1 MKTQNI
7 TKALFGMIL
16 ALSNTGIHA
25 GDTYQYKVL
34 FNPSEANLASEKRG
48 RVMIYNGMKE
58 EEVELAMENQFDRI
72 VVKSAD
78 FGAQIAHRLLSVMTQ
93 LLQLLAFGWMR
104 VHFISIGGPE
114 IDRSITAKYPY
125 FLVSVN

>member
-48 RVMIYNGMKE
+48 RVMIYSGMKE
-58 EEVELAMENQFDRI
+58 EEVEMAMENQFDRI
-72 VVKSAD
+72 ENMMFINTQRRTETGEYVAD
-78 FGAQIAHRLLSVMTQ
+78 
-93 LLQLLAFGWMR
+93 
-104 VHFISIGGPE
+104 
-114 IDRSITAKYPY
+114 DDDC
-125 FLVSVN
+125 

>member
-7 TKALFGMIL
+7 TKALFGMTL

-72 VVKSAD
+72 ENMMFINTQRRTETGEYVAD
-78 FGAQIAHRLLSVMTQ
+78 
-93 LLQLLAFGWMR
+93 
-104 VHFISIGGPE
+104 
-114 IDRSITAKYPY
+114 DDDC
-125 FLVSVN
+125 